1 MIYEQC
7 SETTLIARF
16 SMNKVGQNKK
26 HVLFS
31 FISTNFRDIKKHKV
45 GKGKKVAPIIC
56 ARKKSYSGEGLLLA
70 KLDIL

>member
-45 GKGKKVAPIIC
+45 GKGKKLHPSFVLE
-56 ARKKSYSGEGLLLA
+56 KK
-70 KLDIL
+70 KLFRGRFALG